1 MCSRKKVGM
10 MKPIC
15 IGDQF
20 QIHCYKHDG
29 KIHCAWE
36 EAIVLD
42 IKKDYI
48 VFGNDHTLVTEADG
62 RTWRTKEPAVIYFF
76 RNKWFNVIAQL
87 KKDGISYYC
96 NVESP
101 YIIEE
106 GVIKYIDYDLD
117 VRIYPSGD
125 YRILDRMEYKYHK
138 QLMQYSDQLDIAIHN
153 GLDELIHLYKDGSK
167 VFQAEQNI
175 QYHEIYEKLKSEN
188 K

>member
-1 MCSRKKVGM
+1 MCNRKKARE

-15 IGDQF
+15 IGDPF

-29 KIHCAWE
+29 KVHCAWQ

-42 IKKDYI
+42 IQKDYI

-62 RTWRTKEPAVIYFF
+62 RTWRTKEPAIIYFF

-87 KKDGISYYC
+87 KQDGISYYC
-96 NVESP
+96 NIQSP

-117 VRIYPSGD
+117 VRIYASGD

-138 QLMQYSDQLDIAIHN
+138 ELMHYSDELDIAIHN
-153 GLDELIHLYKDGSK
+153 GLDELIHLYKDGAK
-167 VFQAEQNI
+167 VFQSEQNMK
-175 QYHEIYEKLKSEN
+175 YHEVYEKLKNEN

>member
-1 MCSRKKVGM
+1 
-10 MKPIC
+10 MKTIC

-29 KIHCAWE
+29 KIHCIWK
-36 EAIVLD
+36 EAVVLD

-48 VFGNDHTLVTEADG
+48 VFGNNRTLVIESDG
-62 RTWRTKEPAVIYFF
+62 RTWWTKEPAIIYFF
-76 RNKWFNVIAQL
+76 RNKWYNVIAQL

-96 NVESP
+96 NIESP

-106 GVIKYIDYDLD
+106 GAIKYIDYDLD
-117 VRIYPSGD
+117 IRIYPSGD

-138 QLMQYSDQLDIAIHN
+138 QLMHYSKNLDQAIHN
-153 GLDELIHLYKDGSK
+153 GLNELIHLYKDGYHI
-167 VFQAEQNI
+167 FQSELNL
-175 QYHEIYEKLKSEN
+175 QYYEIYKNIKMDN

>member
-1 MCSRKKVGM
+1 

-29 KIHCAWE
+29 KIHCTWR
-36 EAIVLD
+36 EAVILD

-62 RTWRTKEPAVIYFF
+62 RTWRTKEPAIIYFF

-96 NVESP
+96 NIESP

-106 GVIKYIDYDLD
+106 GAIKYIDYDLD
-117 VRIYPSGD
+117 VRIYPSGE

-138 QLMQYSDQLDIAIHN
+138 KIMNYSDDLDIAIHN
-153 GLDELIHLYKDGSK
+153 GLNELLCFYKAGAPIFRPEFNLK
-167 VFQAEQNI
+167 
-175 QYHEIYEKLKSEN
+175 YYKIYEMLKNEN